1 MKTLEIKRKDQ
12 LKILS
17 AWETDYKT
25 MQEQMILGDSPN
37 FTEFMTSLTKLE
49 NPINSSSWKINVD
62 Y

>member
-1 MKTLEIKRKDQ
+1 M
-12 LKILS
+12 LS